1 MHQKHYRSTLEA
13 CVECRFFVSLNLE
26 TAAGIPPTFK
36 YILNIFIIR
45 LWTSSFTGVLSTNDL
60 YKVIVNGVEGA
71 TKIEISATL
80 KEKNILGIY
89 VDKHTSSGTYYSRSA
104 TLTGYYDMSTSKN
117 YKVSAVRYVTANGVR
132 EKIEV

>member
-1 MHQKHYRSTLEA
+1 MKNYKKFMAAFLAAIVCLSVL
-13 CVECRFFVSLNLE
+13 VIPVS
-26 TAAGIPPTFK
+26 AATPRWANANAVNT
-36 YILNIFIIR
+36 NID
-45 LWTSSFTGVLSTNDL
+45 SSSDI
-60 YKVIVNGVEGA
+60 YKVIVDGVPGT

-117 YKVSAVRYVTANGVR
+117 YKVSAVIYVTANGVR

>member
-1 MHQKHYRSTLEA
+1 MKNSKKFMAVFLA
-13 CVECRFFVSLNLE
+13 AIVCLSVLVIPVS
-26 TAAGIPPTFK
+26 AATPRWANANAVNT
-36 YILNIFIIR
+36 NID
-45 LWTSSFTGVLSTNDL
+45 SSSDI
-60 YKVIVNGVEGA
+60 YKVIVDGVPGT

-104 TLTGYYDMSTSKN
+104 TLTGYYDMSTSKD
-117 YKVSAVRYVTANGVR
+117 YKVSAVVYVTANGVR

>member
-1 MHQKHYRSTLEA
+1 MKNSKKFMAVFL
-13 CVECRFFVSLNLE
+13 
-26 TAAGIPPTFK
+26 AAIVCLSVLVIPASAATPRWANANAVNT
-36 YILNIFIIR
+36 NID
-45 LWTSSFTGVLSTNDL
+45 SSSDI
-60 YKVIVNGVEGA
+60 YKVIVDGVPGT

-104 TLTGYYDMSTSKN
+104 TLTGYYDMSTSKD
-117 YKVSAVRYVTANGVR
+117 YKVSAVVYVTANGVR